1 MIRPD
6 EAVRQAFHK
15 EKNAMKKLM
24 TLMLGL
30 CLAMGTVA
38 VSFADDQPK
47 TEKKKGKKGGKK
59 GKKEGEAKKEGGR

>member
-1 MIRPD
+1 
-6 EAVRQAFHK
+6 
-15 EKNAMKKLM
+15 MKKLM
-24 TLMLGL
+24 TIMLGL

-59 GKKEGEAKKEGGR
+59 GGSTEQKKEGGR